1 MSLKETEQ
9 RIVKDA
15 KAEFDYVTK
24 PENCGVVVRNNFDGI
39 VFSIYGFIFL
49 FLLVCIGGFYLYTR
63 QQHTHAHPVVYHQ
76 PGPGTQ
82 PQ

>member
-24 PENCGVVVRNNFDGI
+24 PENCG
-39 VFSIYGFIFL
+39 SS
-49 FLLVCIGGFYLYTR
+49 
-63 QQHTHAHPVVYHQ
+63 
-76 PGPGTQ
+76 
-82 PQ
+82 